1 MHKFIMQKINV
12 NTIETGK
19 NKMFEIILFTFSSNF
34 VSKDT
39 SCSIGKMIMYNHCN
53 GVCTQTIHPY

>member
-39 SCSIGKMIMYNHCN
+39 SCSIGMINMD
-53 GVCTQTIHPY
+53 V